1 MALNCIPKLLV
12 RFCNFFLDPTYF
24 FVKRAVIS
32 KWLSYWITGGHLY
45 CTKTWSGPVPL
56 LGRLLSLSVNFSDK
70 ISSTAVLSVPLLG
83 SWWAK
88 YVGFLVFRIGASYKE
103 KYFLLTRGGA
113 KRFGEVQDRH
123 INFFPCCVL
132 SGSHLGLLSVEVCI
146 N

>member
-1 MALNCIPKLLV
+1 MALNCIPKLPV
-12 RFCNFFLDPTYF
+12 HFCNFFLDPTYF

-56 LGRLLSLSVNFSDK
+56 LGRLLGLSVNFSDK

-113 KRFGEVQDRH
+113 KRFETFSFVTFFQEVIWGCYQLKFALISIDLR
-123 INFFPCCVL
+123 P
-132 SGSHLGLLSVEVCI
+132 
-146 N
+146 